1 MSAIEKLYG
10 LKLYQ
15 GLITEKKIPMRYR
28 ENAIAYAEELA
39 NK

>member
-1 MSAIEKLYG
+1 MSAIERLYG

-15 GLITEKKIPMRYR
+15 GIITENKIPAKYR
-28 ENAIAYAEELA
+28 ENAIAYAKELS